1 MPPILTAEIF
11 TLPLGVG
18 QYLLYAPLHR
28 TAFIGNARAVN
39 FLADLKTGLDVSS
52 ADPDGVLI
60 QFLRHLEILDAV
72 PKSHPITEFQDEPE
86 PTTVSLF
93 LTTACNLRCTYCY
106 ASAGDTPKKFMPLD
120 VAKRGINFVANNAA
134 RLDVGRFE
142 VAFHGG
148 GEPTVN
154 WPIMTQAMDYAREK
168 AEEQGLKVSAGAA
181 TNGVMNDTQIDWVIA
196 NLESVS
202 LSCDGLPTVNDQHRL
217 MLNGQGSSERIMH
230 TLRRFDAAGFRYGLR
245 ITVTQDQIPQLPVS
259 VDFLCRE
266 FNPVRLQVEPVYQLG
281 RGRDAE
287 SAETDAFINAYR
299 AARECAYQHGRELTY
314 SGARLDTLTNHFCG
328 VSRDSFCLSP
338 DGNVSACYEAFTEN
352 GEVSGVF
359 FYGAPAVDGNGYE
372 FDTAKLEHLRQQA
385 VQHKPYCQGCY
396 AKWHCAG
403 DCYHKALAA
412 NGPGQFTGSAR
423 CHITRELIKDQ
434 ILGQIVQAGGAVW
447 HESAVT
453 TAAI

>member
-1 MPPILTAEIF
+1 MLPRLSAEIF
-11 TLPLGVG
+11 TIPLDEGR
-18 QYLLYAPLHR
+18 YLLYAPLR
-28 TAFIGNARAVN
+28 RSAFIGNARTVN
-39 FLADLKTGLDVSS
+39 FLADLKDGIFDEY
-52 ADPDGVLI
+52 ADPGGALV
-60 QFLRHLEILDAV
+60 QFLRGLDILDAGMETQSLTV
-72 PKSHPITEFQDEPE
+72 FQGEPE

-106 ASAGDTPKKFMPLD
+106 ASAGDTPKKFMQFD
-120 VAKRGINFVANNAA
+120 VAKRGIDFVAGNAA
-134 RLDVGRFE
+134 KLNAGRFE

-154 WPIMTQAMDYAREK
+154 WPIMTQALVYAREK
-168 AEEQGLKVSAGAA
+168 AAELGLEVSAGAA

-202 LSCDGLPTVNDQHRL
+202 LSCDGLPNVNDQHRL

-245 ITVTQDQIPQLPVS
+245 ITVTQDQIPQLPAS
-259 VDFLCRE
+259 VEFLCRE

-287 SAETDAFINAYR
+287 SAETEAFIAAYR

-338 DGNVSACYEAFTEN
+338 DGNVSACYEAFAED

-359 FYGAPAVDGNGYE
+359 FYGAPSIDGDGYE

-385 VQHKPYCQGCY
+385 VQHKPYCQGCF

-412 NGPGQFTGSAR
+412 NGPGEFTGSAR

-434 ILGQIVQAGGAVW
+434 ILGQIVQAGGVVW
-447 HESAVT
+447 HGSAAFS
-453 TAAI
+453 AAI